1 MGSVRLV
8 RRVAA
13 RSRVISLTYDGRR
26 VESHDTVGYCELF
39 CSRSVKSV
47 IVVDPS
53 DEGTEP
59 ALEEIFYPADRIPF
73 VEWGAF
79 TGGKSTVLLVGAV
92 TLLSFLTGLSTLSQS
107 TPAMDGPL
115 SVFLSLPAGVV
126 QFGGVL
132 FAFALGVVTV
142 GLQQRKA
149 LAFRAALVLLP
160 ALAVLPLTTLQTTD
174 IPLLLGIVVTCP
186 LLVRN
191 REQFD
196 QTIDLSPLQVAS
208 LSAIGA
214 VGLYGTMGAYALR
227 SEFTGEPLTWSDAV
241 YFVIVTIATVGYG
254 DFTPTTARARWFA
267 LSIILFGTGAFTV
280 AIGALV
286 GPVIESRMATAFGI
300 MTASDLTL
308 LEDHVV
314 VLGYGGMTDS
324 LLEELDDE
332 TELIVVTDD
341 AEAAATLDDAGL
353 NVLTG
358 DPTDEEVLAD
368 ARIGSA
374 QGVVVGSDDDARDVL
389 AILAARSCNSAVRIA
404 AAATESK
411 HVDKFEAV
419 GADEVVNPRSI
430 GGTLLGRS
438 VLDESASDATLSD
451 LDDSGETQK

>member
-1 MGSVRLV
+1 MGNRPLQ
-8 RRVAA
+8 AFYA
-13 RSRVISLTYDGRR
+13 PSRKPV
-26 VESHDTVGYCELF
+26 V
-39 CSRSVKSV
+39 
-47 IVVDPS
+47 VVDAS

-59 ALEEIFYPADRIPF
+59 ALEEVFYPIDRIPF
-73 VEWGAF
+73 VEWRAF

-92 TLLSFLTGLSTLSQS
+92 TLLSFLTGLSNLSRS
-107 TPAMDGPL
+107 TTAIDGPL
-115 SVFLSLPAGVV
+115 AVLLDVPPSVV

-132 FAFALGVVTV
+132 FAFLLAVVTV

-149 LAFRAALVLLP
+149 FAFRSALVLLP
-160 ALAVLPLTTLQTTD
+160 ALAALPLLTLRTTD
-174 IPLLLGIVVTCP
+174 VPLLASLAVTYP
-186 LLVRN
+186 LLIRN
-191 REQFD
+191 RNRFD
-196 QTIDLSPLQVAS
+196 QPMDLSPLQIAS
-208 LSAIGA
+208 LSAIGG
-214 VGLYGTMGAYALR
+214 VGLYGTVGAYALR
-227 SEFTGEPLTWSDAV
+227 NEFTGEPMTWSDAV

-267 LSIILFGTGAFTV
+267 LSVILFGTGAFTV

-314 VLGYGGMTDS
+314 VLGYGDVTDP
-324 LLEELDDE
+324 LLDELDDE

-341 AEAAATLDDAGL
+341 AEIASRLDDGDR

-358 DPTDEEVLAD
+358 DPTDEDVLTD
-368 ARIGSA
+368 AGVDTA

-389 AILAARSCNSAVRIA
+389 AVLTARSVDPEIRIV

-411 HVDKFEAV
+411 HVEKFHSV
-419 GADEVVNPRSI
+419 GADEVVDPRSI

-438 VLDESASDATLSD
+438 VLDGSSADTALSE
-451 LDDSGETQK
+451 LDEEAE

>member
-1 MGSVRLV
+1 MV
-8 RRVAA
+8 
-13 RSRVISLTYDGRR
+13 
-26 VESHDTVGYCELF
+26 
-39 CSRSVKSV
+39 
-47 IVVDPS
+47 VVDAP

-59 ALEEIFYPADRIPF
+59 ALEAVFYPTDRIPF

-92 TLLSFLTGLSTLSQS
+92 TLLSFLTGLSTLSQAA
-107 TPAMDGPL
+107 PAMDGPL
-115 SVFLSLPAGVV
+115 SVFLSLPAGLV

-132 FAFALGVVTV
+132 FAFALGIVTV

-149 LAFRAALVLLP
+149 LALRAALVLLP

-174 IPLLLGIVVTCP
+174 VPLLVSIVVTYPLLL
-186 LLVRN
+186 RN
-191 REQFD
+191 RAQFD
-196 QTIDLSPLQVAS
+196 QSIDLSPLQIAS
-208 LSAIGA
+208 LSAIGG
-214 VGLYGTMGAYALR
+214 VGLYGTVGAYALR
-227 SEFTGEPLTWSDAV
+227 GEFTGEPLTWSDAV

-280 AIGALV
+280 AVGALV

-324 LLEELDDE
+324 VLEELDDE
-332 TELIVVTDD
+332 TERIVVTDD
-341 AEAAATLDDAGL
+341 SDAATTLDEAGL

-358 DPTDEEVLAD
+358 DPTDEAVLAD
-368 ARIGSA
+368 ARVGSA
-374 QGVVVGSDDDARDVL
+374 RGVVVGSDDDAQDVL
-389 AILAARSCNSAVRIA
+389 AILAARSSNPDVRIV
-404 AAATESK
+404 AAATEAK

-419 GADEVVNPRSI
+419 GADEVVNPPSI

-438 VLDESASDATLSD
+438 VLDGSASETTLSELHD
-451 LDDSGETQK
+451 AGGSEE

>member
-1 MGSVRLV
+1 MFPSYNGH
-8 RRVAA
+8 
-13 RSRVISLTYDGRR
+13 R
-26 VESHDTVGYCELF
+26 VECHDGAVSGELF
-39 CSRSVKSV
+39 WSRSVKSV
-47 IVVDPS
+47 VVVDAP
-53 DEGTEP
+53 DERTEP
-59 ALEEIFYPADRIPF
+59 ALEEVFYPADRIPF

-92 TLLSFLTGLSTLSQS
+92 TLLSFLTGLSNLSQS

-115 SVFLSLPAGVV
+115 SVFLSLPTGVV

-142 GLQQRKA
+142 GLQQRKEV
-149 LAFRAALVLLP
+149 AFRAALVLLP

-174 IPLLLGIVVTCP
+174 VPLVLGIVVTYP

-191 REQFD
+191 RAQFD
-196 QTIDLSPLQVAS
+196 QSVDLSPLQIAS
-208 LSAIGA
+208 LSAIGG
-214 VGLYGTMGAYALR
+214 VGLYGTVGAYALR
-227 SEFTGEPLTWSDAV
+227 SEFSGDPLTWSEAV

-267 LSIILFGTGAFTV
+267 LSIIVFGTGAFTV

-314 VLGYGGMTDS
+314 VLGHGETTDS
-324 LLEELDDE
+324 LLEELGDE
-332 TELIVVTDD
+332 TDLVVVTDD
-341 AEAAATLDDAGL
+341 AEAASALDDADL

-358 DPTDEEVLAD
+358 DPTDETVLED
-368 ARIGSA
+368 ARVGAA
-374 QGVVVGSDDDARDVL
+374 QGVVVASDDDARDVL
-389 AILAARSCNSAVRIA
+389 SILAARARNPDVRIA
-404 AAATESK
+404 AGATEAK
-411 HVDKFEAV
+411 HVDKFRAV

-438 VLDESASDATLSD
+438 VLDGRAPDATLSD
-451 LDDSGETQK
+451 LDDGASTEE

>member
-1 MGSVRLV
+1 
-8 RRVAA
+8 VADA
-13 RSRVISLTYDGRR
+13 
-26 VESHDTVGYCELF
+26 
-39 CSRSVKSV
+39 
-47 IVVDPS
+47 S
-53 DEGTEP
+53 DERTEP
-59 ALEEIFYPADRIPF
+59 ALEEVFYPVDRIPF

-92 TLLSFLTGLSTLSQS
+92 TILSFLTGLSNLSQS
-107 TPAMDGPL
+107 MPAMDGPL

-132 FAFALGVVTV
+132 FAFVLSAVTV
-142 GLQQRKA
+142 GLQQRKVV
-149 LAFRAALVLLP
+149 AFRAALVLLP
-160 ALAVLPLTTLQTTD
+160 ALAMLPLTTLQTTD
-174 IPLLLGIVVTCP
+174 IPLLLGIAVTYP
-186 LLVRN
+186 LLLRN
-191 REQFD
+191 RAQFD
-196 QTIDLSPLQVAS
+196 QSVDFSPLQIAS
-208 LSAIGA
+208 LSAIGG
-214 VGLYGTMGAYALR
+214 VGLYGTVGAYALR
-227 SEFTGEPLTWSDAV
+227 SEFTGDPLTWSDAV

-254 DFTPTTARARWFA
+254 DFAPTTARARWFA

-300 MTASDLTL
+300 MTASELTL

-332 TELIVVTDD
+332 TEPIVVTDD
-341 AEAAATLDDAGL
+341 ADAAAMLDDAGL

-358 DPTDEEVLAD
+358 DPTDEAVLSD

-374 QGVVVGSDDDARDVL
+374 RGVVVGSDDDAQDVL
-389 AILAARSCNSAVRIA
+389 AILAARSRNPDVRIV
-404 AAATESK
+404 AAATEAK
-411 HVDKFEAV
+411 HVTKFETV

-438 VLDESASDATLSD
+438 VLDGSAPDTNLSD
-451 LDDSGETQK
+451 LDTSGEPRK

>member
-1 MGSVRLV
+1 M
-8 RRVAA
+8 
-13 RSRVISLTYDGRR
+13 
-26 VESHDTVGYCELF
+26 
-39 CSRSVKSV
+39 
-47 IVVDPS
+47 VDAS
-53 DEGTEP
+53 DEGPEP
-59 ALEEIFYPADRIPF
+59 ALEEVFYPTDRIPF

-92 TLLSFLTGLSTLSQS
+92 TILSFLTGLSTLSQS

-115 SVFLSLPAGVV
+115 SVFLSVPVGLV

-132 FAFALGVVTV
+132 FAFALGLVTV
-142 GLQQRKA
+142 GLQQRKE

-160 ALAVLPLTTLQTTD
+160 VLAVLPLTTLQTTD
-174 IPLLLGIVVTCP
+174 IPLLLGITVTYP
-186 LLVRN
+186 LLLRN
-191 REQFD
+191 RDQFD
-196 QTIDLSPLQVAS
+196 QSIDLSPLQIAS
-208 LSAIGA
+208 LSAIGG
-214 VGLYGTMGAYALR
+214 VGLYGTVGAYALR
-227 SEFTGEPLTWSDAV
+227 EEFTGDPLTWSDAV

-254 DFTPTTARARWFA
+254 DFTPTTARARWFS

-280 AIGALV
+280 AVGALV
-286 GPVIESRMATAFGI
+286 GPLIESRMATAFGI

-341 AEAAATLDDAGL
+341 ADAAATLDDEGL

-358 DPTDEEVLAD
+358 DPTDEAVLAD
-368 ARIGSA
+368 ARVGDA

-389 AILAARSCNSAVRIA
+389 AILAARSHNPDVRIA
-404 AAATESK
+404 AAATEAK
-411 HVDKFEAV
+411 HVEKFEAV
-419 GADEVVNPRSI
+419 GADEVVNPRRI

-438 VLDESASDATLSD
+438 VLDEDTAETSLSD
-451 LDDSGETQK
+451 LDERGDAEK

>member
-1 MGSVRLV
+1 
-8 RRVAA
+8 VADA
-13 RSRVISLTYDGRR
+13 
-26 VESHDTVGYCELF
+26 
-39 CSRSVKSV
+39 
-47 IVVDPS
+47 S
-53 DEGTEP
+53 DERTEP
-59 ALEEIFYPADRIPF
+59 ALEEVFYPVDRIPF

-92 TLLSFLTGLSTLSQS
+92 TLLSFLTGLSNLSQS

-132 FAFALGVVTV
+132 FAFVLGVVTV
-142 GLQQRKA
+142 GLQQRKVV
-149 LAFRAALVLLP
+149 AFRAALVLLL
-160 ALAVLPLTTLQTTD
+160 ALAMLPLTTLQTTD
-174 IPLLLGIVVTCP
+174 IPLLLGIAVTYP
-186 LLVRN
+186 LLLRN
-191 REQFD
+191 RAQFD
-196 QTIDLSPLQVAS
+196 QSVDFSPLQIAS
-208 LSAIGA
+208 LSAIGG
-214 VGLYGTMGAYALR
+214 VGLYGTVGAYALR
-227 SEFTGEPLTWSDAV
+227 SEFTGDPLTWSDAV

-254 DFTPTTARARWFA
+254 DFAPTTARARWFA

-300 MTASDLTL
+300 MTASELTL

-332 TELIVVTDD
+332 AEPIVVTDD
-341 AEAAATLDDAGL
+341 ADAAAMLDDAGL

-358 DPTDEEVLAD
+358 DPTDEAVLSD

-374 QGVVVGSDDDARDVL
+374 RGVVVGSDDDAQDVL
-389 AILAARSCNSAVRIA
+389 AILAARSRNPDVRIV
-404 AAATESK
+404 AAATEAK
-411 HVDKFEAV
+411 HVTKFETV

-438 VLDESASDATLSD
+438 VLDGSAPDTNLSD
-451 LDDSGETQK
+451 LDTSGEPRK